1 MGVEIMY
8 WDISWQPKP
17 TIVLR
22 NTNEKILSSMEL
34 EFSEIMGFKVKCSIT
49 KLNEVEHWQV
59 SYNGFSTE
67 ESRSAKLKFIIDLY
81 DQSIN
86 KLDYT
91 TRFNLDK
98 PIIKICDLIISPEGE
113 GLGSQIMNHFLQGV
127 KKTKFE
133 KIILKAQDEYA
144 GKFWGK
150 FGFVYKENTSLTM
163 PSMYLDLNS
172 SHQQEIKV
180 NINYR

>member
-1 MGVEIMY
+1 MY

-17 TIVLR
+17 ISVLK
-22 NTNEKILSSMEL
+22 NTNEEILSSMEL
-34 EFSEIMGFKVKCSIT
+34 EFSEIMGFKVNCSIV
-49 KLNEVEHWQV
+49 KLNEIEHWQV
-59 SYNGFSTE
+59 SYNGFSTAD
-67 ESRSAKLKFIIDLY
+67 SKPARLKLIMDLY

-86 KLDYT
+86 KMDYT

-113 GLGSQIMNHFLQGV
+113 GLGSQIINHFLQEV

-150 FGFVYKENTSLTM
+150 FDFVYKKNTSLTM

-180 NINYR
+180 NINYK